1 MSGPGLSDKNI
12 YARTEEKR
20 GVVATKGMV
29 TETPRLFILRKRKT
43 LEKAGPAK
51 PARQNNDAV
60 IHKAANG
67 FRFAIPA

>member
-51 PARQNNDAV
+51 PARQNN
-60 IHKAANG
+60 
-67 FRFAIPA
+67 AIPCKFHHSSFHIA